1 MNDIVSVRMPKGL
14 VHQLKE
20 LSSEK
25 HYLDLSELIRTIVRQ
40 KAQQYG
46 SPYAEDVRR
55 IITDLEKELQSRSH
69 VQEKQALVNSLR
81 RMIEDFRQ

>member
-14 VHQLKE
+14 VQQLKE

-40 KAQQYG
+40 KSQQYG

-55 IITDLEKELQSRSH
+55 IITDLEKELQTRSH